1 MVLQVRSRGKVGAGV
16 FVGCAVGAFV
26 GRPVGAFVVRSV
38 CSVVVLYQWCCGDVV
53 IKVVEIV
60 DSPRSKNTINQN
72 T

>member
-26 GRPVGAFVVRSV
+26 GRPV
-38 CSVVVLYQWCCGDVV
+38 LYQWCCGDVV
-53 IKVVEIV
+53 IKVVEFV